1 MAAGPVQGEGFAVDA
16 RIIAADANSRQS
28 VPGNGPVE
36 WNGSSGRHSRAVRE
50 YLDALDGATEV
61 ETTPKRISLTD
72 PQSRWI
78 AMKGNPAFFA
88 YSTNYLDGHCPR
100 HHPGCRGHTGLS
112 NGRGGVHPGDDRTR
126 RGALSSLAPAPD
138 GGHCL
143 WRGTHARLAGRRKR
157 HRAACACLGQIRSV
171 REDGTFSQS
180 EFIRDAQA
188 NEYRCPAGHALRS
201 DWRPFRNPRSRI
213 TQENTIIYRSSQRT
227 CKTCPK
233 KTQCCPNTPM
243 RKIARSIHENARDVA
258 RRISTTPE
266 YQRSR
271 CERKKVEMLFAHL
284 KRILRLDRL
293 RLRGLSGASDELTLA
308 ATAQNLRRLARF
320 ITQPLPGR
328 GIGVPI

>member
-1 MAAGPVQGEGFAVDA
+1 MAADPVQGEGFAVDA

-88 YSTNYLDGHCPR
+88 YSTNYLMDTAHGII
-100 HHPGCRGHTGLS
+100 
-112 NGRGGVHPGDDRTR
+112 
-126 RGALSSLAPAPD
+126 
-138 GGHCL
+138 
-143 WRGTHARLAGRRKR
+143 RKR
-157 HRAACACLGQIRSV
+157 YRAACACLGQIRSV

-233 KTQCCPNTPM
+233 KTQCCPNTPPM
-243 RKIARSIHENARDVA
+243 RKIARSIHENARNVA

-293 RLRGLSGASDELTLA
+293 RLRGLSGASDEFTLA